1 MKKHRNAFFENSNFR
16 SKNIEILI
24 FHQIS
29 LRTCE
34 VNLLTYAVSKYEG
47 NRTKNKNL
55 RSKKPFRSQLT
66 APGDGL
72 FPPKGF
78 LQCPKHP
85 ICFTQTSP
93 RFRDTKRVAQKAF
106 SRWGT
111 RFMVHLSHSLFK
123 IQRETANIQI
133 SRSPNGKKVGEL
145 F

>member
-55 RSKKPFRSQLT
+55 RSKKPYL
-66 APGDGL
+66 
-72 FPPKGF
+72 K
-78 LQCPKHP
+78 
-85 ICFTQTSP
+85 
-93 RFRDTKRVAQKAF
+93 
-106 SRWGT
+106 
-111 RFMVHLSHSLFK
+111 
-123 IQRETANIQI
+123 E
-133 SRSPNGKKVGEL
+133 
-145 F
+145 